1 MKGFWEGMGGD
12 GRGWEGMGWGLLI
25 KEGRVRGNGNGSIC
39 LSWGRGAAEIVVIA
53 HFPTAAI
60 FTRGNKTHSA
70 WFNFSMMA
78 TLGRKSA

>member
-1 MKGFWEGMGGD
+1 
-12 GRGWEGMGWGLLI
+12 MGWGLLV

-70 WFNFSMMA
+70 LIQFLYDGN
-78 TLGRKSA
+78 LGAEVCLSENDEIVWIAWLGLA